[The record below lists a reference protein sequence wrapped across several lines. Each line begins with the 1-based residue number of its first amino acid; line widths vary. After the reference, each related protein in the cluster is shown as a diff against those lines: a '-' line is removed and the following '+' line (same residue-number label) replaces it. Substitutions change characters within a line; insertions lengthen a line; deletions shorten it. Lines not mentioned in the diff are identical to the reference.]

1 MPAGESFYITTP
13 IYYPSDVPHI
23 GHGYTSVATD
33 TLARWHRQAGDDT
46 WMLTGTDEHGQK
58 MLRAAAANGVTPQQ
72 WVDKLVSESW
82 FPLLETLDVANDDFI
97 RTTQERHE
105 KNVQVFFQR
114 LYDAGYIYAG
124 EYEALYCVGCEEFKP
139 ESEIV
144 DGTGPFEGLKV
155 CAIHSKPLELLQEK
169 NYFFKLSEFG
179 DRLLELYKTEPDFVR
194 PHSARNEVVSFVS
207 QGLKDLSISRST
219 FDWGIPLPWDE
230 SHVIYVWVDALLNY
244 VTAVGYGASTGSA
257 AEGGSAAEDGAA
269 GGGGSAG
276 DGGSAGGDGDGEFA
290 RRWPAYH
297 VVGKDILRFHAVI
310 WPALLMAA
318 GLDVPKGVF
327 AHGWLLVG
335 GEKMSKS
342 KLTGIAPT
350 EITDVFG
357 SDAYRYYFLSAIAFG
372 QDGSFSWEDLSARY
386 QAELANGFGNLASRT
401 IAMIEKYFDGV
412 VPEAD
417 EYTEQDLAIQKIVAD
432 AATAADAA
440 IEQFR
445 IDEAISAIWTIVDA
459 LNGYITENEPWA
471 LARDEARRGRL
482 ATVLYTCAEGLRALA
497 VLLSPVM
504 PQSTQKLWSALGAA
518 ETLGGLPDQ
527 PIREAGAWGGLR
539 PGTAVSTLT
548 PLFPR
553 VEQS

>member
-1 MPAGESFYITTP
+1 MRTGESFYITTP

-23 GHGYTSVATD
+23 GHGYTTVAVD
-33 TLARWHRQAGDDT
+33 ALARWHRQAGDDT

-58 MLRAAAANGVTPQQ
+58 MLRAAAANGATPQE
-72 WVDKLVSESW
+72 WVDRLVSEAW
-82 FPLLETLDVANDDFI
+82 FPLLKTLDIANDDFI
-97 RTTQERHE
+97 RTTQQRHE
-105 KNVQVFFQR
+105 ERVQKFVQAI
-114 LYDAGYIYAG
+114 YDRGYIYAG
-124 EYEALYCVGCEEFKP
+124 EFEALYCVGCEEFKT

-155 CAIHSKPLELLQEK
+155 CAIHSKPLELLREK
-169 NYFFKLSEFG
+169 NYFFKLSEFQ
-179 DRLLELYKTEPDFVR
+179 DKLLDLYKTDFVR
-194 PHSARNEVVSFVS
+194 PESARNEVVSFVK

-219 FDWGIPLPWDE
+219 FDWGITVPWDE

-244 VTAVGYGASTGSA
+244 ATAVGYGA
-257 AEGGSAAEDGAA
+257 EPE
-269 GGGGSAG
+269 
-276 DGGSAGGDGDGEFA
+276 EFA

-310 WPALLMAA
+310 WPAMLMAA
-318 GLDVPKGVF
+318 GVEVPRGVF

-357 SDAYRYYFLSAIAFG
+357 SDAYRFYFLSAIAFG

-401 IAMIEKYFDGV
+401 TAMIDRYFEGI
-412 VPEAD
+412 VPPAG
-417 EYTEQDLAIQKIVAD
+417 EYTAPDLAIQKTVAD

-440 IEQFR
+440 IDRFR
-445 IDEAISAIWTIVDA
+445 IDEAIAAIWTIVDA
-459 LNGYITENEPWA
+459 LNLYITENEPWA
-471 LARDEARRGRL
+471 LAKDDSRRGRL
-482 ATVLYTCAEGLRALA
+482 GTVLYTAAEGLRALA
-497 VLLSPVM
+497 VLLSPVT
-504 PQSTQKLWSALGAA
+504 PIATEKLWVALGAA
-518 ETLGGLPDQ
+518 DTLGRLVDQ
-527 PIREAGAWGGLR
+527 PIREAGRWGILPAGASVGAL
-539 PGTAVSTLT
+539 A

-553 VEQS
+553 VEQSV

>member
-1 MPAGESFYITTP
+1 MSNGRSFYITTP

-23 GHGYTSVATD
+23 GHGYTTVAVD
-33 TLARWHRQAGDDT
+33 TLARWHRQSGDDT

-58 MLRAAAANGVTPQQ
+58 MLRAAAANGVTPQE
-72 WVDKLVSESW
+72 WVDKLVSEAW
-82 FPLLETLDVANDDFI
+82 FPLLESLDVANDDFI

-105 KNVQVFFQR
+105 EGVKRFVQAI
-114 LYDAGYIYAG
+114 YDRGYIYAG

-139 ESEIV
+139 ESEIL
-144 DGTGPFEGLKV
+144 DGTGAFEGLKV

-169 NYFFKLSEFG
+169 NYFFKLSEFAEP
-179 DRLLELYKTEPDFVR
+179 LLKLYKDNPDFIR
-194 PHSARNEVVSFVS
+194 PESARNEVVSFVRS
-207 QGLKDLSISRST
+207 GLKDLSISRSA
-219 FDWGIPLPWDE
+219 FDWGIQVPWDPQ
-230 SHVIYVWVDALLNY
+230 HVIYVWVDALLNY
-244 VTAVGYGASTGSA
+244 ATAIGYGVD
-257 AEGGSAAEDGAA
+257 EEDF
-269 GGGGSAG
+269 
-276 DGGSAGGDGDGEFA
+276 E

-310 WPALLMAA
+310 WPAMLMAA
-318 GLDVPKGVF
+318 GLEVPRGVF

-357 SDAYRYYFLSAIAFG
+357 SDAYRFYFLSAIAFG

-401 IAMIEKYFDGV
+401 VAMIERYFEAI
-412 VPEAD
+412 VPPAAT
-417 EYTEQDLAIQKIVAD
+417 YTDADLAIQQTVAD
-432 AATAADAA
+432 AAASADAA
-440 IEQFR
+440 MERFR
-445 IDEAISAIWTIVDA
+445 IDEAIASIWTIVDA

-471 LARDEARRGRL
+471 LAKDPEQAGRL
-482 ATVLYTCAEGLRALA
+482 GTVLYTAAEGLRALA

-504 PQSTQKLWSALGAA
+504 PVATEKLWIALGAA
-518 ETLGGLPDQ
+518 ESLGRLQDQ
-527 PIREAGAWGGLR
+527 PLREAGVWGVLR
-539 PGTAVSTLT
+539 PGTSVNGLS

-553 VEQS
+553 VEQ

>member
-1 MPAGESFYITTP
+1 MTSGRQSFYITTP

-23 GHGYTSVATD
+23 GHGYTTVAVD

-58 MLRAAAANGVTPQQ
+58 MMRAASANGVTPQE
-72 WVDKLVSESW
+72 WVDKLVTESW

-97 RTTQERHE
+97 RTTQPRHE
-105 KNVQVFFQR
+105 ERVKKFVQAI
-114 LYDAGYIYAG
+114 YDRGYIYAG

-139 ESEIV
+139 EAEIV

-169 NYFFKLSEFG
+169 NYFFKLSEFQ
-179 DRLLELYKTEPDFVR
+179 DRLLELYSSVPDFVR
-194 PHSARNEVVSFVS
+194 PDSARNEVVSFVKN
-207 QGLKDLSISRST
+207 GLKDLSISRSA

-244 VTAVGYGASTGSA
+244 ATAIGYGTDP
-257 AEGGSAAEDGAA
+257 EQ
-269 GGGGSAG
+269 
-276 DGGSAGGDGDGEFA
+276 FA

-310 WPALLMAA
+310 WPAMLMAA
-318 GLDVPKGVF
+318 GLEVPRGVF

-357 SDAYRYYFLSAIAFG
+357 SDAYRFYFLSAIAFG

-401 IAMIEKYFDGV
+401 TAMIERYFEGV
-412 VPEAD
+412 VPPAAAYAD
-417 EYTEQDLAIQKIVAD
+417 ADLHIQKVVAD
-432 AATAADAA
+432 AARAADEAMDR
-440 IEQFR
+440 FR
-445 IDEAISAIWTIVDA
+445 IDEAISSIWTIVDA
-459 LNGYITENEPWA
+459 LNLYITENEPWA
-471 LARDEARRGRL
+471 LAKDETQRERL
-482 ATVLYTCAEGLRALA
+482 GTVLYTAAEGLRALA

-504 PQSTQKLWSALGAA
+504 PESTEKLWVALGAA
-518 ETLGGLPDQ
+518 DTLGRLQDQ
-527 PIREAGAWGGLR
+527 PIREAGTWGALR
-539 PGTAVSTLT
+539 PGTSVNGLA

-553 VEQS
+553 VEQSV

>member
-1 MPAGESFYITTP
+1 MTSGGSFYITTP
-13 IYYPSDVPHI
+13 IYYPSDLPHI
-23 GHGYTSVATD
+23 GHGYTSVAVD

-58 MLRAAAANGVTPQQ
+58 MLRAATANGVTPQE
-72 WVDKLVSESW
+72 WVDKLVEESW
-82 FPLLETLDVANDDFI
+82 FPLLKTLDVANDDFI
-97 RTTQERHE
+97 RTTQPRHE
-105 KNVQVFFQR
+105 ERVKKFVQA
-114 LYDAGYIYAG
+114 LYDSGYIYAG

-139 ESEIV
+139 EAEIV

-169 NYFFKLSEFG
+169 NYFFKLSEFQ
-179 DRLLELYKTEPDFVR
+179 DRLLELYKTQPDFVR
-194 PHSARNEVVSFVS
+194 PDSARNEVVSFVRS
-207 QGLKDLSISRST
+207 GLKDLSISRSA
-219 FDWGIPLPWDE
+219 FDWGIRVPWDE

-244 VTAVGYGASTGSA
+244 ATAVGYG
-257 AEGGSAAEDGAA
+257 EDPE
-269 GGGGSAG
+269 
-276 DGGSAGGDGDGEFA
+276 EFA

-310 WPALLMAA
+310 WPAMLMAA
-318 GLDVPKGVF
+318 GLEVPKGIF

-357 SDAYRYYFLSAIAFG
+357 SDAYRFYFLSAIAFG

-401 IAMIEKYFDGV
+401 IAMIGRYFDGV
-412 VPEAD
+412 VPTPGAAAEID
-417 EYTEQDLAIQKIVAD
+417 QRVQRTVAD

-440 IEQFR
+440 MTAFR
-445 IDEAISAIWTIVDA
+445 PDEAISAIWTIVDE

-471 LARDEARRGRL
+471 LAKDDANRDRL
-482 ATVLYTCAEGLRALA
+482 STVLYTAAEGLRALA

-504 PQSTQKLWSALGAA
+504 PASTATLWEALGAPGELA
-518 ETLGGLPDQ
+518 AQ
-527 PIREAGAWGGLR
+527 PLREAGTWGQLPAGAR
-539 PGTAVSTLT
+539 VGTLA

-553 VEQS
+553 VEQTA

>member
-1 MPAGESFYITTP
+1 MTSGPSSFYITTP

-23 GHGYTSVATD
+23 GHGYTTVAVD

-58 MLRAAAANGVTPQQ
+58 MMRAASANGVTPQE
-72 WVDKLVSESW
+72 WVDKLVTEAW
-82 FPLLETLDVANDDFI
+82 FPLLKTLDVANDDFI
-97 RTTQERHE
+97 RTTQPRHE
-105 KNVQVFFQR
+105 ERVQQFVQAI
-114 LYDAGYIYAG
+114 YDRGYIYAG

-144 DGTGPFEGLKV
+144 DGTGAFEGLKV

-169 NYFFKLSEFG
+169 NYFFKLSEFQ
-179 DRLLELYKTEPDFVR
+179 DRLLELYTTVPDFVR
-194 PHSARNEVVSFVS
+194 PESARNEVVSFVKN
-207 QGLKDLSISRST
+207 GLKDLSISRSA

-244 VTAVGYGASTGSA
+244 ATAIGYGTDP
-257 AEGGSAAEDGAA
+257 EQ
-269 GGGGSAG
+269 
-276 DGGSAGGDGDGEFA
+276 FA

-297 VVGKDILRFHAVI
+297 IVGKDILRFHAVI
-310 WPALLMAA
+310 WPAMLMAA
-318 GLDVPKGVF
+318 GLEVPRGVF

-357 SDAYRYYFLSAIAFG
+357 SDAYRFYFLSAIAFG

-401 IAMIEKYFDGV
+401 TAMIERYFEGV
-412 VPEAD
+412 LPPAA
-417 EYTEQDLAIQKIVAD
+417 EYTDNDRGIQKIVAD
-432 AATAADAA
+432 AATMADSAM
-440 IEQFR
+440 ERFR
-445 IDEAISAIWTIVDA
+445 IDEAIAHIWAIVDA

-471 LARDEARRGRL
+471 LAKDDAQRARLG
-482 ATVLYTCAEGLRALA
+482 TVLYTAAEGLRALA

-504 PQSTQKLWSALGAA
+504 PVSTEKLWIALGAA
-518 ETLGGLPDQ
+518 ESLGRLQDQ
-527 PIREAGAWGGLR
+527 PIREAGGWGVLK
-539 PGTAVSTLT
+539 PGTTVNGLA

-553 VEQS
+553 VEQSA

>member
-23 GHGYTSVATD
+23 GHGYTTVAVD
-33 TLARWHRQAGDDT
+33 TLARWHRQAGDPT

-58 MLRAAAANGVTPQQ
+58 MLRAAAANNVTPQE
-72 WVDKLVSESW
+72 WVDKLVTEAW
-82 FPLLETLDVANDDFI
+82 FPLLKTLDVANDDFI

-105 KNVQVFFQR
+105 ERVKKFVQAI
-114 LYDAGYIYAG
+114 YDRGYIYAG

-139 ESEIV
+139 DSEIV

-169 NYFFKLSEFG
+169 NYFFKLSEFQ
-179 DRLLELYKTEPDFVR
+179 DRLLELYRDEPDFVR
-194 PHSARNEVVSFVS
+194 PESARNEVVSFVK
-207 QGLKDLSISRST
+207 QGLKDLSISRSA
-219 FDWGIPLPWDE
+219 FDWGIEVPWDDA
-230 SHVIYVWVDALLNY
+230 HVIYVWVDALLNY
-244 VTAVGYGASTGSA
+244 ATAVGYGDDT
-257 AEGGSAAEDGAA
+257 D
-269 GGGGSAG
+269 
-276 DGGSAGGDGDGEFA
+276 EFDS
-290 RRWPAYH
+290 RWPAYH

-310 WPALLMAA
+310 WPAMLMAA
-318 GLDVPKGVF
+318 GVDVPKGVF

-372 QDGSFSWEDLSARY
+372 QDGSFSWEDLAARY

-401 IAMIEKYFDGV
+401 VAMIERYFDGV
-412 VPEAD
+412 VPTAS
-417 EYTEQDLAIQKIVAD
+417 EYTEQDLEIQRIVAKAASQAD
-432 AATAADAA
+432 AAM
-440 IEQFR
+440 ERFR
-445 IDEAISAIWTIVDA
+445 IDEAIESIWTIVDA

-471 LARDEARRGRL
+471 LAKDETQRDRL
-482 ATVLYTCAEGLRALA
+482 STVLYTCADGLRALT

-504 PQSTQKLWSALGAA
+504 PQSTATLWAALGAA
-518 ETLGGLPDQ
+518 DSLGALDAQ
-527 PIREAGAWGGLR
+527 PLREAGAWGVLPAG
-539 PGTAVSTLT
+539 AKVSTLA

-553 VEQS
+553 VETSA

>member
-1 MPAGESFYITTP
+1 MTDGRSFYITTP

-23 GHGYTSVATD
+23 GHGYTTVAVD
-33 TLARWHRQAGDDT
+33 ALARWHRQAGDDT

-58 MLRAAAANGVTPQQ
+58 MMRAAAANGATPQE
-72 WVDKLVSESW
+72 WVDKLVGESW

-97 RTTQERHE
+97 RTTQPRHE
-105 KNVQVFFQR
+105 ERVKQFVQAI
-114 LYDAGYIYAG
+114 YDRGYIYAG
-124 EYEALYCVGCEEFKP
+124 EFEALYCVGCEEFKT
-139 ESEIV
+139 EAEIV

-169 NYFFKLSEFG
+169 NYFFKLSEFQ
-179 DRLLELYKTEPDFVR
+179 DRLLELYRDVPDFVR
-194 PHSARNEVVSFVS
+194 PDSARNEVVSFVKN
-207 QGLKDLSISRST
+207 GLKDLSISRST
-219 FDWGIPLPWDE
+219 FDWGIQVPWDE
-230 SHVIYVWVDALLNY
+230 THVIYVWVDALLNY
-244 VTAVGYGASTGSA
+244 ATAVGYGT
-257 AEGGSAAEDGAA
+257 DP
-269 GGGGSAG
+269 
-276 DGGSAGGDGDGEFA
+276 DEFA

-310 WPALLMAA
+310 WPAMLMAA
-318 GLDVPKGVF
+318 GLDVPRGVF

-357 SDAYRYYFLSAIAFG
+357 SDAYRFYFLSAIAFG

-401 IAMIEKYFDGV
+401 IAMISRYFSGL
-412 VPEAD
+412 VPPAG
-417 EYTEQDLAIQKIVAD
+417 EYAERDLRVQKTVAD

-440 IEQFR
+440 IERFR
-445 IDEAISAIWTIVDA
+445 IDEAISSIWTIVDE
-459 LNGYITENEPWA
+459 LNGYITDNEPWA
-471 LARDEARRGRL
+471 LAKRRPELDEGDEAQRERL
-482 ATVLYTCAEGLRALA
+482 GTVLYTAAEGLRALA

-504 PQSTQKLWSALGAA
+504 PVATEKLWVALGAA
-518 ETLGGLPDQ
+518 ESLGRLQDQ
-527 PIREAGAWGGLR
+527 PLREAGTWGVLR
-539 PGTAVSTLT
+539 PGTSVNGLS

-553 VEQS
+553 VEQEK

>member
-1 MPAGESFYITTP
+1 MTSGRSFYITTP

-23 GHGYTSVATD
+23 GHGYTTVAVD

-58 MLRAAAANGVTPQQ
+58 MIRAAAANGATPQE
-72 WVDKLVSESW
+72 WVDKLVAESW
-82 FPLLETLDVANDDFI
+82 QPLLRTLDVANDDFI

-105 KNVQVFFQR
+105 KSVQLFLQAV
-114 LYDAGYIYAG
+114 YDRGYIYAG

-139 ESEIV
+139 DSEIV

-169 NYFFKLSEFG
+169 NYFFKLSEFQ
-179 DRLLELYKTEPDFVR
+179 DRLLELYRERPDFVQ
-194 PHSARNEVVSFVS
+194 PESARNEVVAFVQ

-219 FDWGIPLPWDE
+219 FDWGITVPWDE

-244 VTAVGYGASTGSA
+244 ATAVGYGS
-257 AEGGSAAEDGAA
+257 DP
-269 GGGGSAG
+269 
-276 DGGSAGGDGDGEFA
+276 DNFA
-290 RRWPAYH
+290 RRWPAHH

-310 WPALLMAA
+310 WPAMLMAA
-318 GLDVPKGVF
+318 GIEVPENVF

-342 KLTGIAPT
+342 KLTGIAPNA
-350 EITDVFG
+350 ITDVFG
-357 SDAYRYYFLSAIAFG
+357 SDAYRFYFLSAISFG

-401 IAMIEKYFDGV
+401 IAMIGKYFDGV
-412 VPEAD
+412 VPAPAEYAD
-417 EYTEQDLAIQKIVAD
+417 GDLAIQRTVAE
-432 AATAADAA
+432 AARKADAA
-440 IEQFR
+440 IDRFR
-445 IDEAISAIWTIVDA
+445 IDEAIRSIWTIVDE

-471 LARDEARRGRL
+471 LAKDDAQRDRL

-504 PQSTQKLWSALGAA
+504 PQATGKLWDALGVESALGALV
-518 ETLGGLPDQ
+518 EQ
-527 PIREAGAWGGLR
+527 PVREAGAWGGI
-539 PGTAVSTLT
+539 PAGTATSTLQ

-553 VEQS
+553 VEQPE

>member
-1 MPAGESFYITTP
+1 MTPGHSSFYITTP

-23 GHGYTSVATD
+23 GHGYTTVAVD

-58 MLRAAAANGVTPQQ
+58 MMRAASANGVTPQE
-72 WVDKLVSESW
+72 WVDKLVTEAW

-97 RTTQERHE
+97 RTTQHRHE
-105 KNVQVFFQR
+105 ERVQQFVQAI
-114 LYDAGYIYAG
+114 YDRGYIYAG

-144 DGTGPFEGLKV
+144 DGTGAFEGLKV

-169 NYFFKLSEFG
+169 NYFFKLSEFQ
-179 DRLLELYKTEPDFVR
+179 DKLLELYASVPDFVR
-194 PHSARNEVVSFVS
+194 PESARNEVVSFVKN
-207 QGLKDLSISRST
+207 GLKDLSISRSA

-244 VTAVGYGASTGSA
+244 ATAIGYG
-257 AEGGSAAEDGAA
+257 EDPA
-269 GGGGSAG
+269 
-276 DGGSAGGDGDGEFA
+276 EFA

-310 WPALLMAA
+310 WPAMLMAA
-318 GLDVPKGVF
+318 GVEVPRGVF

-357 SDAYRYYFLSAIAFG
+357 SDAYRFYFLSAIAFG

-401 IAMIEKYFDGV
+401 TAMVERYFSGV
-412 VPEAD
+412 VPPAGSYTEAD
-417 EYTEQDLAIQKIVAD
+417 LHVQKTVAD
-432 AATAADAA
+432 AAAHADAA
-440 IEQFR
+440 MERFR
-445 IDEAISAIWTIVDA
+445 IDEAINAVWTIVDA
-459 LNGYITENEPWA
+459 LNLYITENEPWA
-471 LARDEARRGRL
+471 LAKDDARRERL
-482 ATVLYTCAEGLRALA
+482 GTVLYTASEGLRALA

-504 PQSTQKLWSALGAA
+504 PESTEKLWIALGAA
-518 ETLGGLPDQ
+518 ESIGRLQDQ
-527 PIREAGAWGGLR
+527 PLREAGAWGVLKPGSSVNGL
-539 PGTAVSTLT
+539 A

-553 VEQS
+553 VEQTV

>member
-1 MPAGESFYITTP
+1 MSTGRSFYITTP

-23 GHGYTSVATD
+23 GHGYTTVAVD

-58 MLRAAAANGVTPQQ
+58 MMRAAAANGATPQE
-72 WVDKLVSESW
+72 WVDRLVTESW

-105 KNVQVFFQR
+105 ERVKAFVQAI
-114 LYDAGYIYAG
+114 YDRGYIYAG
-124 EYEALYCVGCEEFKP
+124 EFEALYCVGCEEFKT
-139 ESEIV
+139 EAEILP
-144 DGTGPFEGLKV
+144 GTGEFEGLKV

-169 NYFFKLSEFG
+169 NYFFKLSEFQ
-179 DRLLELYKTEPDFVR
+179 DRLLELYASQPDFIR
-194 PHSARNEVVSFVS
+194 PESARNEVVSFVRS
-207 QGLKDLSISRST
+207 GLKDLSISRST
-219 FDWGIPLPWDE
+219 FDWGIEVPWDD

-244 VTAVGYGASTGSA
+244 ATAVGYGTDP
-257 AEGGSAAEDGAA
+257 EQFD
-269 GGGGSAG
+269 
-276 DGGSAGGDGDGEFA
+276 

-310 WPALLMAA
+310 WPAMLMAA
-318 GLDVPKGVF
+318 GLDEPRGVF

-357 SDAYRYYFLSAIAFG
+357 SDAYRFYFLSAIAFG

-401 IAMIEKYFDGV
+401 VAMVGKYFDGA
-412 VPEAD
+412 VPAPGAYTEAD
-417 EYTEQDLAIQKIVAD
+417 LEIQRVVAD
-432 AATAADAA
+432 AASAADAA
-440 IEQFR
+440 MERFR
-445 IDEAISAIWTIVDA
+445 IDEAIDRIWTIVDE
-459 LNGYITENEPWA
+459 LNGYITINEPWA
-471 LARDEARRGRL
+471 LAKDEAKRERL
-482 ATVLYTCAEGLRALA
+482 QTVLYTVAEGLRALT

-504 PQSTQKLWSALGAA
+504 PEATAKLWLALGVG
-518 ETLGGLPDQ
+518 ETLGSLEDQ
-527 PIREAGAWGGLR
+527 PIREAGQWGALR
-539 PGTAVSTLT
+539 PGTSVNGLA

-553 VEQS
+553 VEQA

>member
-1 MPAGESFYITTP
+1 MTSGPSSFYITTP

-23 GHGYTSVATD
+23 GHGYTTVAVD

-58 MLRAAAANGVTPQQ
+58 MMRAASANGVTPQE
-72 WVDKLVSESW
+72 WVDKLVTEAW

-105 KNVQVFFQR
+105 QRVQQFVQAI
-114 LYDAGYIYAG
+114 YDRGYIYAG

-144 DGTGPFEGLKV
+144 DGTGAFEGLKV

-169 NYFFKLSEFG
+169 NYFFKLSEFQ
-179 DRLLELYKTEPDFVR
+179 DKLLELYSTVPDFVR
-194 PHSARNEVVSFVS
+194 PESARNEVVSFVRN
-207 QGLKDLSISRST
+207 GLKDLSISRSA
-219 FDWGIPLPWDE
+219 FDWGIPLPWDP

-244 VTAVGYGASTGSA
+244 ATAIGYG
-257 AEGGSAAEDGAA
+257 EDPA
-269 GGGGSAG
+269 
-276 DGGSAGGDGDGEFA
+276 EFA

-297 VVGKDILRFHAVI
+297 IVGKDILRFHAVI
-310 WPALLMAA
+310 WPAMLMAA
-318 GLDVPKGVF
+318 GLEVPRGVF

-357 SDAYRYYFLSAIAFG
+357 SDAYRFYFLSAIAFG

-401 IAMIEKYFDGV
+401 TAMIERYFEGI
-412 VPEAD
+412 VPPAGTYTDAD
-417 EYTEQDLAIQKIVAD
+417 LHIQKTVAD
-432 AATAADAA
+432 AAAHADAA
-440 IEQFR
+440 IERFR
-445 IDEAISAIWTIVDA
+445 IDEAIHGIWMIVDA
-459 LNGYITENEPWA
+459 LNLYITENEPWA
-471 LARDEARRGRL
+471 LAKDDAQRERL
-482 ATVLYTCAEGLRALA
+482 STVLYTAAEGLRALA

-504 PQSTQKLWSALGAA
+504 PESTEKLWVALGAA
-518 ETLGGLPDQ
+518 ESLGRLHDQ
-527 PIREAGAWGGLR
+527 PIRDAGAWGVLK
-539 PGTAVSTLT
+539 PGTSVNGLA

-553 VEQS
+553 VEQSV

>member
-1 MPAGESFYITTP
+1 MSNGRSFYITTP

-23 GHGYTSVATD
+23 GHGYTTVAVD
-33 TLARWHRQAGDDT
+33 TLARWHRQSGDDT

-58 MLRAAAANGVTPQQ
+58 MLRAAAANGVTPQE
-72 WVDKLVSESW
+72 WVDKLVSEAW
-82 FPLLETLDVANDDFI
+82 FPLLESLAVANDDFI

-105 KNVQVFFQR
+105 EGVRRFVQAI
-114 LYDAGYIYAG
+114 YDRGYIYAG

-139 ESEIV
+139 ESEIL
-144 DGTGPFEGLKV
+144 DGTGAFEGLKV

-169 NYFFKLSEFG
+169 NYFFKLSEFAEP
-179 DRLLELYKTEPDFVR
+179 LLKLYKDNPDFIR
-194 PHSARNEVVSFVS
+194 PESARNEVVSFVRS
-207 QGLKDLSISRST
+207 GLKDLSISRSA
-219 FDWGIPLPWDE
+219 FDWGIQVPWDPQ
-230 SHVIYVWVDALLNY
+230 HVIYVWVDALLNY
-244 VTAVGYGASTGSA
+244 ATAIGYGVD
-257 AEGGSAAEDGAA
+257 EEDF
-269 GGGGSAG
+269 
-276 DGGSAGGDGDGEFA
+276 E

-310 WPALLMAA
+310 WPAMLMAA
-318 GLDVPKGVF
+318 GLEVPRGVF

-357 SDAYRYYFLSAIAFG
+357 SDAYRFYFLSAIAFG

-401 IAMIEKYFDGV
+401 VAMIERYFEAI
-412 VPEAD
+412 VPPAAT
-417 EYTEQDLAIQKIVAD
+417 YTDADLAIQQTVAD
-432 AATAADAA
+432 AAASADAA
-440 IEQFR
+440 MERFR
-445 IDEAISAIWTIVDA
+445 IDEAIASIWTIVDA

-471 LARDEARRGRL
+471 LAKDPEQAARLG
-482 ATVLYTCAEGLRALA
+482 TVLYTAAEGLRALA

-504 PQSTQKLWSALGAA
+504 PVATEKLWIALGAA
-518 ETLGGLPDQ
+518 ESLGRLQDQ
-527 PIREAGAWGGLR
+527 PLREAGVWGALR
-539 PGTAVSTLT
+539 PGTSVNGLS

-553 VEQS
+553 VEQ

>member
-1 MPAGESFYITTP
+1 MTSRGSFYITTP

-23 GHGYTSVATD
+23 GHGYTTVAVD
-33 TLARWHRQAGDDT
+33 ALARWHRQAGDDT

-58 MLRAAAANGVTPQQ
+58 MIRAASANNATPQE
-72 WVDKLVSESW
+72 WVDKLVTESW
-82 FPLLETLDVANDDFI
+82 FPLLETLDIANDDFI

-105 KNVQVFFQR
+105 TRVQTFLQAI
-114 LYDAGYIYAG
+114 YDRGYIYAG

-144 DGTGPFEGLKV
+144 DGSGPFEGLKV

-169 NYFFKLSEFG
+169 NYFFKLSEFAEP
-179 DRLLELYKTEPDFVR
+179 LLALYRSQPDFIR
-194 PHSARNEVVSFVS
+194 PESARNEVMSFVRS
-207 QGLKDLSISRST
+207 GLKDLSISRST
-219 FDWGIPLPWDE
+219 FDWGIKVPWDA

-244 VTAVGYGASTGSA
+244 ATAVGYGADPETF
-257 AEGGSAAEDGAA
+257 E
-269 GGGGSAG
+269 
-276 DGGSAGGDGDGEFA
+276 

-310 WPALLMAA
+310 WPAMLMAA
-318 GLDVPKGVF
+318 GVDVPRGVF

-357 SDAYRYYFLSAIAFG
+357 SDAYRFYFLSAIAFG

-401 IAMIEKYFDGV
+401 VAMIGKYFGGA
-412 VPEAD
+412 VPEPAD
-417 EYTEQDLAIQKIVAD
+417 YTDADLAIQRIVAD
-432 AATAADAA
+432 AAATADAA
-440 IEQFR
+440 VERFR
-445 IDEAISAIWTIVDA
+445 IDEAIEAIWTIVDA

-471 LARDEARRGRL
+471 LAKDEASRPRL
-482 ATVLYTCAEGLRALA
+482 GTVLYTCAEGLRALA

-504 PQSTQKLWSALGAA
+504 PVSTRKLWASLGA
-518 ETLGGLPDQ
+518 EQELGALEEQ
-527 PIREAGAWGGLR
+527 PIREAGAWGLL
-539 PGTAVSTLT
+539 PPAAQTQPLA

-553 VEQS
+553 VEQPE

>member
-1 MPAGESFYITTP
+1 MTSGGDSFYITTP
-13 IYYPSDVPHI
+13 IYYPSDLPHI
-23 GHGYTSVATD
+23 GHGYTTVAVD

-58 MLRAAAANGVTPQQ
+58 MLRAATANGVTPQE
-72 WVDKLVSESW
+72 WVDKLVEESW
-82 FPLLETLDVANDDFI
+82 FPLLRTLDVANDDFI
-97 RTTQERHE
+97 RTTQARHE
-105 KNVQVFFQR
+105 ERVQQFVQALFDR
-114 LYDAGYIYAG
+114 GYIYAG

-139 ESEIV
+139 EAEIV

-169 NYFFKLSEFG
+169 NYFFKLSEFQ
-179 DRLLELYKTEPDFVR
+179 DRLLALYKTQPDFVR
-194 PHSARNEVVSFVS
+194 PDSARNEVVSFVKS
-207 QGLKDLSISRST
+207 GLKDLSISRSA
-219 FDWGIPLPWDE
+219 FDWGIRVPWDD

-244 VTAVGYGASTGSA
+244 ATAVGYGTDP
-257 AEGGSAAEDGAA
+257 EQFD
-269 GGGGSAG
+269 
-276 DGGSAGGDGDGEFA
+276 

-310 WPALLMAA
+310 WPAMLMAA
-318 GLDVPKGVF
+318 GLDVPRGIF

-357 SDAYRYYFLSAIAFG
+357 ADAYRFYFLSAIAFG

-401 IAMIEKYFDGV
+401 VAMIDRYFDGV
-412 VPEAD
+412 VPAAGAAE
-417 EYTEQDLAIQKIVAD
+417 EIDLRVQRVVAD
-432 AATAADAA
+432 AATNADAA
-440 IEQFR
+440 IERFR
-445 IDEAISAIWTIVDA
+445 PDEAIDAIWTIVDE

-471 LARDEARRGRL
+471 LAKDEAKRERL
-482 ATVLYTCAEGLRALA
+482 STVLYTAAEGLRALA

-504 PQSTQKLWSALGAA
+504 PASTAKLWDALGA
-518 ETLGGLPDQ
+518 EPGLGELTAQPLRAAGSWGQLP
-527 PIREAGAWGGLR
+527 AGATVT
-539 PGTAVSTLT
+539 PLT

-553 VEQS
+553 VEQPA

>member
-1 MPAGESFYITTP
+1 MSAGESFYITTP

-23 GHGYTSVATD
+23 GNGYTTVAVD
-33 TLARWHRQAGDDT
+33 ALARWHRQAGDDT

-58 MLRAAAANGVTPQQ
+58 MLRAAAANGVTPQE
-72 WVDKLVSESW
+72 WVDKLVTGPW
-82 FPLLETLDVANDDFI
+82 FQVLRTLDVANDDFI

-105 KNVQVFFQR
+105 KNVQTFFQR
-114 LYDAGYIYAG
+114 LYDRGYIYAG

-139 ESEIV
+139 ESELV

-155 CAIHSKPLELLQEK
+155 CAIHSRPLELLQER
-169 NYFFKLSEFG
+169 NYFFKLSEFQ
-179 DRLLELYKTEPDFVR
+179 DRLLDLYKAQPDFIR
-194 PHSARNEVVSFVS
+194 PESARNEVVSFVR

-230 SHVIYVWVDALLNY
+230 SHVIYVWADALLNY
-244 VTAVGYGASTGSA
+244 ATAVGYGSDQVTF
-257 AEGGSAAEDGAA
+257 D
-269 GGGGSAG
+269 
-276 DGGSAGGDGDGEFA
+276 

-318 GLDVPKGVF
+318 GLEVPRGVF

-342 KLTGIAPT
+342 KLTGIIPS

-357 SDAYRYYFLSAIAFG
+357 SDAYRFYFLSAIAFG

-386 QAELANGFGNLASRT
+386 QAELANGFGNLASRA
-401 IAMIEKYFDGV
+401 IAMMEKYFDGV
-412 VPEAD
+412 VPEPA
-417 EYTEQDLAIQKIVAD
+417 EYTGQDLKIQQIVAD
-432 AATAADAA
+432 AASKADAA

-445 IDEAISAIWTIVDA
+445 IDEAISSIWTIVDA
-459 LNGYITENEPWA
+459 LNGYITDNEPWA
-471 LARDEARRGRL
+471 LARDEEQRGRL
-482 ATVLYTCAEGLRALA
+482 GTVLYTCAEGLRALA
-497 VLLSPVM
+497 VLLSPIM
-504 PQSTQKLWSALGAA
+504 PQSTEKLWIALGAA
-518 ETLGGLPDQ
+518 AELGRLQDQ
-527 PIREAGAWGGLR
+527 PIREAGVWGALH
-539 PGTAVSTLT
+539 PGTGVESLE

-553 VEQS
+553 VESTA

>member
-1 MPAGESFYITTP
+1 VSNGRSFYITTP

-23 GHGYTSVATD
+23 GHGYTTVAVD
-33 TLARWHRQAGDDT
+33 TLARWHRQSGDDT

-58 MLRAAAANGVTPQQ
+58 MLRAAAANGVTPQE
-72 WVDKLVSESW
+72 WVDKLVSEAW
-82 FPLLETLDVANDDFI
+82 FPLLESLDVANDDFI

-105 KNVQVFFQR
+105 EGVKRFVQAI
-114 LYDAGYIYAG
+114 YDRGYIYAG

-139 ESEIV
+139 ESEIL
-144 DGTGPFEGLKV
+144 DGTGAFEGLKV

-169 NYFFKLSEFG
+169 NYFFKLSEFAEP
-179 DRLLELYKTEPDFVR
+179 LLTLYKDDPDFIR
-194 PHSARNEVVSFVS
+194 PESARNEVVSFVRS
-207 QGLKDLSISRST
+207 GLKDLSISRSA
-219 FDWGIPLPWDE
+219 FDWGIQVPWDPQ
-230 SHVIYVWVDALLNY
+230 HVIYVWVDALLNY
-244 VTAVGYGASTGSA
+244 ATAIGYGVD
-257 AEGGSAAEDGAA
+257 EEN
-269 GGGGSAG
+269 
-276 DGGSAGGDGDGEFA
+276 FA

-310 WPALLMAA
+310 WPAMLMAA
-318 GLDVPKGVF
+318 GLEVPRGVY

-357 SDAYRYYFLSAIAFG
+357 SDAYRFYFLSAIAFG

-401 IAMIEKYFDGV
+401 IAMIERYFEAI
-412 VPEAD
+412 VPPAAT
-417 EYTEQDLAIQKIVAD
+417 YTEADLAIQQIVAD
-432 AATAADAA
+432 AAASADAA
-440 IEQFR
+440 MERFR
-445 IDEAISAIWTIVDA
+445 IDEAITSIWTIVDA

-471 LARDEARRGRL
+471 LAKDPEQAGRL
-482 ATVLYTCAEGLRALA
+482 GTVLYTAAEGLRALA

-504 PQSTQKLWSALGAA
+504 PVATEKLWIALGAA
-518 ETLGGLPDQ
+518 ESLGRLQDQ
-527 PIREAGAWGGLR
+527 PLREAGVWGALR
-539 PGTAVSTLT
+539 PGTSVNGLS

-553 VEQS
+553 VEQ

>member
-1 MPAGESFYITTP
+1 MTSGRQSFYITTP

-23 GHGYTSVATD
+23 GHGYTTVAVD

-58 MLRAAAANGVTPQQ
+58 MMRAASANGVTPQE
-72 WVDKLVSESW
+72 WVDKLVGEAW
-82 FPLLETLDVANDDFI
+82 FPLLKTLDVANDDFI
-97 RTTQERHE
+97 RTTQPRHE
-105 KNVQVFFQR
+105 ERVKQFVQAI
-114 LYDAGYIYAG
+114 YDRGYIYAG

-144 DGTGPFEGLKV
+144 DGAGPFEGLKV

-169 NYFFKLSEFG
+169 NYFFKLSEFQ
-179 DRLLELYKTEPDFVR
+179 DKLLELYSSTDFIR
-194 PHSARNEVVSFVS
+194 PESARNEVVSFVK
-207 QGLKDLSISRST
+207 QGLKDLSISRSA
-219 FDWGIPLPWDE
+219 FDWGITVPWDE

-244 VTAVGYGASTGSA
+244 ATAIGYG
-257 AEGGSAAEDGAA
+257 EDP
-269 GGGGSAG
+269 
-276 DGGSAGGDGDGEFA
+276 EQFA

-310 WPALLMAA
+310 WPAMLMAA
-318 GLDVPKGVF
+318 GVDVPRGVF

-357 SDAYRYYFLSAIAFG
+357 SDAYRFYFLSAIAFG

-401 IAMIEKYFDGV
+401 TAMIERYFEGV
-412 VPEAD
+412 VPPAGPYSEAD
-417 EYTEQDLAIQKIVAD
+417 LRIQKTVAD

-440 IEQFR
+440 IERFR
-445 IDEAISAIWTIVDA
+445 IDEAITSIWTIVDA
-459 LNGYITENEPWA
+459 LNLYITENEPWA
-471 LARDEARRGRL
+471 LAKDDAQRERL
-482 ATVLYTCAEGLRALA
+482 GTVLYTAAEGLRALA

-504 PQSTQKLWSALGAA
+504 PVATEKLWVALGAA
-518 ETLGGLPDQ
+518 ESLGRLQDQ
-527 PIREAGAWGGLR
+527 PIREAGAWGALK
-539 PGTAVSTLT
+539 PGTSVNGLA

-553 VEQS
+553 VEQSV